1 MPFKKKLRKST
12 TEFAPIKRVGEIDH
26 RLQSSSCEIG
36 RVSPL
41 YGFLEETEPQPED
54 TNMGYVLTGCSESC
68 EYKIF
73 FFFSLTII

>member
-41 YGFLEETEPQPED
+41 YGFLDANEPLPKGP
-54 TNMGYVLTGCSESC
+54 NVGYVLAGCSGNCKQNQSW
-68 EYKIF
+68 
-73 FFFSLTII
+73 L